1 MRPIDRP
8 KSIAEEVLVRLREA
22 IVGGDL
28 GLGEELSERQLALRL
43 GVSKT
48 PVREAL
54 AQLRL
59 EGLVRTSP
67 PKGVTVFT
75 LSAREVREICELRQT
90 LETAAMRLAMLR
102 YPADLLAALGTTVAA
117 MRAALADAD
126 LKGYLAADTLFHLR
140 FFEFCG
146 NVYLLETYQMH
157 LGKIAALRTHLAQKP
172 QHTEMSFD
180 EHLTMQDLL
189 AGGRIEEAA
198 AVLDAHIDRTK
209 RTYSSTIEDIAAAD
223 RAAPREIAATPGL
236 PLRQT

>member
-8 KSIAEEVLVRLREA
+8 KSIAEEVLDRLREA
-22 IVGGDL
+22 IVSGDL
-28 GLGEELSERQLALRL
+28 GLGEELSERQLAIRL

-59 EGLVRTSP
+59 EGLVKASP

-75 LSAREVREICELRQT
+75 LSATEVREICELRQT
-90 LETAAMRLAMLR
+90 LETAAMRLAMAR
-102 YPADLLAALGTTVAA
+102 RADALLETLGATIGTMREALAAG
-117 MRAALADAD
+117 D
-126 LKGYLAADTLFHLR
+126 LKAYLAADTRFHLH

-146 NVYLLETYQMH
+146 NTYLLETYQMH

-180 EHLTMQDLL
+180 EHLTMQALL
-189 AGGRIEEAA
+189 AGGRVDEAVQ
-198 AVLDAHIDRTK
+198 VLDAHIDRTK

-223 RAAPREIAATPGL
+223 RAASGLRTAT
-236 PLRQT
+236 